1 MFPILIPLGAAVR
14 LVPFQSQEL
23 GVRSKDFG
31 DRILE
36 LAATLH
42 AGADR
47 IEPVFRD
54 ALDMLFPLDH
64 ESERPN
70 GVALALGAMTGRLA
84 ATPVGERQGA
94 RQTIGR
100 YFEAGEQLAFSPAQA

>member
-1 MFPILIPLGAAVR
+1 MFPILVPLGDAVR

-36 LAATLH
+36 LPATHH

-64 ESERPN
+64 KSERPN

-84 ATPVGERQGA
+84 ATPVGERQGT
-94 RQTIGR
+94 RQTIGS
-100 YFEAGEQLAFSPAQA
+100 YLEA

>member
-1 MFPILIPLGAAVR
+1 MFPILVSLGDDVR

-36 LAATLH
+36 LPAPHH

-47 IEPVFRD
+47 IDPVFRD
-54 ALDMLFPLDH
+54 ALHMLLALDH
-64 ESERPN
+64 EGERPN

-100 YFEAGEQLAFSPAQA
+100 YLEAGEQLTFSPAKA